1 MANETRHIRDVMTP
15 NPQTVTERDSVHDAA
30 RIMKEQD
37 TGVVPV
43 VDGKKIIG
51 MITDRDIVV
60 RCVADGKNPLD
71 ASVKDVM
78 TRSVRQVK
86 EDATFH
92 YREVETHRASFSCLP
107 VDRRGEAEDVGGAA
121 GGYGRH
127 ACRHAERVHQ
137 GAVRYRRGESEG
149 RGRLPAHEGRR
160 ARCRV
165 LHRLRAGE

>member
-1 MANETRHIRDVMTP
+1 MANETRQIRDVMTP

-51 MITDRDIVV
+51 TITDRDIVV

-78 TRSVRQVK
+78 TRSVRKVK
-86 EDATFH
+86 EDATIN
-92 YREVETHRASFSCLP
+92 EVITLMSSSEIRRVP
-107 VDRRGEAEDVGGAA
+107 VVNSRDEIVGIVSIGDLAADGEKNKVGSAMEQISQA
-121 GGYGRH
+121 
-127 ACRHAERVHQ
+127 
-137 GAVRYRRGESEG
+137 
-149 RGRLPAHEGRR
+149 PPNN
-160 ARCRV
+160 
-165 LHRLRAGE
+165 